1 MAISDSFNIARATA
15 INTYADLER
24 TLALLFSKLLG
35 ADDRGAD
42 APACHTLSQ
51 PFLAAS
57 GHRAPH

>member
-42 APACHTLSQ
+42 APACHIQ
-51 PFLAAS
+51 
-57 GHRAPH
+57 RQ